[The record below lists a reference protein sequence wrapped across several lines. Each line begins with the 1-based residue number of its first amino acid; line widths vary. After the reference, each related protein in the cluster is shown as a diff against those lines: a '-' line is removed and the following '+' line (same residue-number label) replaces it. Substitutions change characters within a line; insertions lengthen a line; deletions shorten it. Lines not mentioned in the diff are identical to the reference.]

1 MIITTKIYA
10 VTVQFN
16 DGGNIVAKEILCDKQ
31 GGQLPHKFA
40 PYIPKIGKKNGRKE
54 VVYVSTPFLVR
65 TVVDRIPESAF
76 ISEGTDERKKTT
88 ELYVY
93 VNSTFGWHYYN
104 VTKEG
109 DGYCAVVSEQFSVAE
124 R

>member
-1 MIITTKIYA
+1 MKITTKVYA

-16 DGGNIVAKEILCDKQ
+16 NGDDIIAKEIICDKW
-31 GGQLPHKFA
+31 GRQLPHEFA
-40 PYIPKIGKKNGRKE
+40 PYIPKIGEKNSEGE

-76 ISEGTDERKKTT
+76 ISEGTDERTKTT

-104 VTKEG
+104 VTKDG
-109 DGYCAVVSEQFSVAE
+109 DGYCAVVSEQFPVK
-124 R
+124 

>member
-1 MIITTKIYA
+1 MKITTKIYA

-16 DGGNIVAKEILCDKQ
+16 NGDDIIAKEILCDKQ
-31 GGQLPHKFA
+31 GGQLPHKLA
-40 PYIPKIGKKNGRKE
+40 PYIPKIGEKFREG
-54 VVYVSTPFLVR
+54 VVAYVSTPFLVR
-65 TVVDRIPESAF
+65 TVVERIPESAF
-76 ISEGTDERKKTT
+76 ISEGTDERTKTT

-109 DGYCAVVSEQFSVAE
+109 DGYCAVVSEQFPLQ
-124 R
+124 